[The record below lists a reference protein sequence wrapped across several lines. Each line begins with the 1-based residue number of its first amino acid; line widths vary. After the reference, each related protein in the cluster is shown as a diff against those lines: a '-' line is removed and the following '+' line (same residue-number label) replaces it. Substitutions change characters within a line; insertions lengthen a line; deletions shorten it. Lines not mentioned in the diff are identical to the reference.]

1 MGYFSSPGIR
11 VNEIDATTSVPAT
24 ATTVGAIAGVF
35 NWGPVG
41 IPVILNSEENLKR
54 RFDKPSDT
62 NAETWF
68 SAADFLSYTGS
79 LWVVRVV
86 GETAANAGTTNQV
99 VSNAEQAAAI
109 INTPFVARHPGAI
122 ANGLEVSVVT
132 ASSYEVSDL
141 TGMVAVTGERTATFV
156 SVGALKVGDF
166 VRIGTPRT
174 GFQYLTV
181 DTVSGTIVTFAEKI
195 RIVNPDNFAPVRF
208 WNGHSTVGNIP
219 ATGNLHILVIDRE
232 GKFSG
237 VRGSVLEAFADV
249 SPNPDSRTTDGA
261 SNFYKEV
268 VNKTSQFIWATGDSL
283 VSVGESQYLS
293 LTGGNDGE
301 SESDIGIDRLAEGY
315 DLFRDKNSISYS
327 LLISGKSRGE
337 ALAEHQISIVEDRKD
352 AVVFLSPPRSLVVNN
367 IGNEAVA
374 VVEYVSGLTPSSY
387 AMMDSAYKYRY
398 DKYNDKFI
406 YTPLNGDIAGLVA
419 RTDETRDP
427 WIAPAGYNRGGIKNV
442 IRLSFNPNN
451 AERDLLYPANVNP
464 VISEAGE
471 GTILYGD
478 KTMYGDGS
486 AFSRIGVRRLF
497 IVIKQS
503 LEKSLKATLWEQN
516 DEYTRAAFRNRVDP
530 YLRDIQGR
538 RGITAFKTVCDAT
551 NNTPEVIDRNE
562 FIADIYVKPSRSISY
577 ITLNVTAVRSGVEF
591 SEIVGG

>member
-24 ATTVGAIAGVF
+24 ATTVGAIAGTF

-41 IPVILNSEENLKR
+41 IPVLINSEESLKR
-54 RFDKPSDT
+54 RFGKPSDLNT
-62 NAETWF
+62 ETWF
-68 SAADFLSYTGS
+68 SAADFLSYTSS

-86 GETAANAGTTNQV
+86 GESAANAGTVNQV
-99 VSNAEQAAAI
+99 ISNADQAASI
-109 INTPFVARHPGAI
+109 VNVPFIARHPGTI
-122 ANGLEVSVVT
+122 ANGLEVSIT
-132 ASSYEVSDL
+132 TSDSYEVDDL
-141 TGMVAVTGERTATFV
+141 TGMVATIGERSATFT

-166 VRIGTPRT
+166 IRIGTPRT
-174 GFQYLTV
+174 GFQFLKV
-181 DTVSGTIVTFAEKI
+181 ETVSGSTVTFAEKI
-195 RIVNPDNFAPVRF
+195 RIVNSENFAPVRF
-208 WNGHSTVGNIP
+208 WNGQAVIGNRPSSGNI
-219 ATGNLHILVIDRE
+219 HILVIDRE

-237 VRGSVLEAFADV
+237 VQGSVLEAFADV
-249 SPNPDSRTTDGA
+249 SPDTNSKTADGA
-261 SNFYKEV
+261 SNYYKEV
-268 VNKTSQFIWATGDSL
+268 INKTSQFIWATGDSL
-283 VSVGESQYLS
+283 VAVGESQYLA
-293 LTGGNDGE
+293 LTGGHDGE
-301 SESDIGIDRLAEGY
+301 SEGVIGIDRLAEGY
-315 DLFRDKNSISYS
+315 DLFRDKNSISFS

-352 AVVFLSPPRSLVVNN
+352 AVLFLSPPKELVVNN
-367 IGNEAVA
+367 IGSEAVD
-374 VVEYVSGLTPSSY
+374 VVDYVKTLTPSSY
-387 AMMDSAYKYRY
+387 AVMDSSYKYRY

-478 KTMYGDGS
+478 KTMFGDGS

-497 IVIKQS
+497 IVIKQA
-503 LEKSLKATLWEQN
+503 LEKSLKTTLWEQN

-538 RGITAFKTVCDAT
+538 RGIMAFKTVCDET